1 MVVGVVS
8 LSQETAMDIAGAK
21 LESAIITGGGS
32 LLTKKS
38 TVNTHAAIHTLAL
51 QILLLMMDRHANAR
65 RITITSISKYRHMEH

>member
-21 LESAIITGGGS
+21 LESAIITGGGG

-38 TVNTHAAIHTLAL
+38 TVNTHAALHTLTL
-51 QILLLMMDRHANAR
+51 QILLPVRELHANAR